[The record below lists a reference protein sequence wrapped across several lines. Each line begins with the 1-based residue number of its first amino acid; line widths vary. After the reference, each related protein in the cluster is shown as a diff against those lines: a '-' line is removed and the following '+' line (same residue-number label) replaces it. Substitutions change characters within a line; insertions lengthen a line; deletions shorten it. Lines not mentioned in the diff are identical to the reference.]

1 MSKGIIRLGCLNE
14 DNLSRH
20 DKVCPTHIISAL
32 KRVSQGMESPKQN
45 KAELV
50 ELYLILSSF
59 PRPISAWGRFLFPL
73 NPLPNLNCNLRRHLQ
88 CNLHNSNCS
97 FTCHPI
103 LMLNQQKLQ
112 FTRLPRNKT
121 AATGILEI
129 ILLDILKLG
138 FLFNTT

>member
-1 MSKGIIRLGCLNE
+1 MGCLNE

-20 DKVCPTHIISAL
+20 DKLCLTHIISAL
-32 KRVSQGMESPKQN
+32 KWGLRFRVSQGMESPEQN

-112 FTRLPRNKT
+112 FTRLPLSKT
-121 AATGILEI
+121 ATTGILEI

-138 FLFNTT
+138 FLFKTT